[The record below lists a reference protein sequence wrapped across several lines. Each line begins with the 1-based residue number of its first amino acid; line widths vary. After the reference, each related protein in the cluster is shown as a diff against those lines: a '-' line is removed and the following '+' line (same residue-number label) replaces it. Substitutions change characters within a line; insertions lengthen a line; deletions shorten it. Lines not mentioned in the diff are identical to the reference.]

1 MPFQLSNIFQFP
13 DISNIFTFESTESND
28 STLNIVKCINES
40 SEQEIIGYINN
51 IRDTGCYI
59 VMINSDKD
67 NGPNGIFCLS
77 RSDKQKEGEINTLVS
92 SEGICRNK
100 IILKWNSF
108 EKPSIILKR
117 NKNKISSINN
127 LYGSKS
133 KDSKIVLTI
142 KIIKNL

>member
-77 RSDKQKEGEINTLVS
+77 RSDKQKQGEINTLVS
-92 SEGICRNK
+92 SEGICRDK

-108 EKPSIILKR
+108 EKPSIILNR
-117 NKNKISSINN
+117 VHNKNKLFGIRSTSLTKKLN
-127 LYGSKS
+127 
-133 KDSKIVLTI
+133 IVFNV
-142 KIIKNL
+142 KIISI